1 MKISRNL
8 DPSELNQVS
17 LNTDDPRT
25 YLNEIYQYVKSQ
37 AIDAIN
43 WYLKRKG
50 PASRFSKSLR
60 LLAIIVGTLGAVFP
74 LLQSTDFA
82 ENSNNFSQYGYILL
96 ALAGGCVLL
105 DKLFGFSSNW
115 MRYMNTIMRLKIL
128 LAEFEMDWARL
139 TLRIGSGSINE
150 EQQEEM
156 FDCLTEFRLN
166 VMEELKNETQKWIE
180 EFRSNMDRLEVYTSK
195 AGGTRNSNS

>member
-1 MKISRNL
+1 MKIPRNL
-8 DPSELNQVS
+8 DPSELKQVD

-25 YLNEIYQYVKSQ
+25 YLNGIYQYVKTQ

-60 LLAIIVGTLGAVFP
+60 LSAIIVGTLGAILP
-74 LLQSTDFA
+74 LLQSTDIILKCF
-82 ENSNNFSQYGYILL
+82 SSDNFSQYGYIFL

-115 MRYMNTIMRLKIL
+115 MRYMNTIMRLQTL
-128 LAEFEMDWARL
+128 LAKFEMDWARL

-150 EQQEEM
+150 EQQKEM
-156 FDCLTEFRLN
+156 FDCLTEFRLD

-180 EFRSNMDRLEVYTSK
+180 EFKSNMIQLEKYTSK
-195 AGGTRNSNS
+195 GIHKK